1 MFLPHNSQLGK
12 AISLVLWIDSEW
24 VQIKITECENLQLDE
39 TTTKASLKSLSE
51 NHVVRCQLLPGTT
64 DTKNEGSIDE
74 SAYSQNTRHLERRLR
89 ALETEKQILQAERSR
104 LEKET
109 QTLRT
114 ELEKLR
120 QSPLITASIIEML
133 EDGRAIVK
141 SSTGPNFVV
150 HVASSI
156 QREKLL
162 PGALVALNQRSFAI
176 TQELPPSRDPIIR
189 AMEIEEAPEVSYTD
203 IGGLRQQLLE
213 IRETVELPLLEPEL
227 FEQVGIEPPK
237 GVLLTGLPGT
247 GKTLCARAVAH
258 ETNATFIRVI
268 GSELVQ
274 KFIGEGARLVREI
287 FMLAKEKA
295 PAIIFV
301 DELDAV
307 GSHRL
312 DIATSGDREVQR
324 TLMQLLS
331 ELDGFETRGQVA
343 VLGATNRPDILD
355 PALLRPGRFDRIID
369 FPLPDEDSRKE
380 IFKIHTRGM
389 NIDGNIDF
397 GRLLTETKDR
407 TGADIKSICT
417 EAGMFAIREKR
428 VCVTEED
435 FRKAI
440 TKVQERGSGRS
451 DAPEGMYC

>member
-1 MFLPHNSQLGK
+1 M
-12 AISLVLWIDSEW
+12 D
-24 VQIKITECENLQLDE
+24 D
-39 TTTKASLKSLSE
+39 
-51 NHVVRCQLLPGTT
+51 
-64 DTKNEGSIDE
+64 
-74 SAYSQNTRHLERRLR
+74 SAYTENYTRHLERRLR

-120 QSPLITASIIEML
+120 QSPLITATVIEML
-133 EDGRAIVK
+133 EDGRAVVK

-150 HVASSI
+150 HVSSSI
-156 QREKLL
+156 VKEKIQ
-162 PGALVALNQRSFAI
+162 PGMRVALNQRSFAV
-176 TQELPPSRDPIIR
+176 TQELPPSRDPMIR
-189 AMEIEEAPEVSYTD
+189 AMEIEEAPDVSYSD
-203 IGGLRQQLLE
+203 IGGLREQLLE
-213 IRETVELPLLEPEL
+213 IKETVELPLLKPQL
-227 FEQVGIEPPK
+227 FEQVGIEPPR
-237 GVLLTGLPGT
+237 GVLLTGQPGT

-295 PAIIFV
+295 PAIVFV

-331 ELDGFETRGQVA
+331 ELDGFESRGQVA

-355 PALLRPGRFDRIID
+355 PALLRPGRFDRIIE
-369 FPLPDEDSRKE
+369 FPFPDDESREE

-389 NIDGNIDF
+389 NLDSALDF
-397 GRLLTETKDR
+397 GKLVSATGGK
-407 TGADIKSICT
+407 TGADIKAMCT
-417 EAGMFAIREKR
+417 EAGMFAIRESR
-428 VCVTEED
+428 VCVKQDD
-435 FRKAI
+435 FSKAI
-440 TKVQERGSGRS
+440 AKVHNRGRG
-451 DAPEGMYC
+451 DGAPGSMYC

>member
-1 MFLPHNSQLGK
+1 
-12 AISLVLWIDSEW
+12 
-24 VQIKITECENLQLDE
+24 
-39 TTTKASLKSLSE
+39 
-51 NHVVRCQLLPGTT
+51 LPGTT
-64 DTKNEGSIDE
+64 DAKNDGIDDSSLTE
-74 SAYSQNTRHLERRLR
+74 NYTRHLERRLR

-120 QSPLITASIIEML
+120 QSPLITATVIEML
-133 EDGRAIVK
+133 EDGRAVVK

-150 HVASSI
+150 HVSSSI
-156 QREKLL
+156 VKEKIQ
-162 PGALVALNQRSFAI
+162 PGMRVALNQRSFAV
-176 TQELPPSRDPIIR
+176 TQELPPSRDPMIR
-189 AMEIEEAPEVSYTD
+189 AMEIEEAPEVSYAD
-203 IGGLRQQLLE
+203 IGGLREQLLE
-213 IRETVELPLLEPEL
+213 IKETVELPLVKPHL
-227 FEQVGIEPPK
+227 FQQVGIEPPR
-237 GVLLTGLPGT
+237 GVLLTGSPGT

-295 PAIIFV
+295 PAIVFV

-331 ELDGFETRGQVA
+331 ELDGFENRGQVA

-355 PALLRPGRFDRIID
+355 PALLRPGRFDRIIE
-369 FPLPDEDSRKE
+369 FPFPDDDSRNE

-389 NIDGNIDF
+389 NLDSKLDF
-397 GRLLTETKDR
+397 DKLVSATAGK
-407 TGADIKSICT
+407 TGADIKAMCT
-417 EAGMFAIREKR
+417 EAGMFAIRESR
-428 VCVTEED
+428 VCVRQDD
-435 FRKAI
+435 FSKAI
-440 TKVQERGSGRS
+440 AKIQSRGRG
-451 DAPEGMYC
+451 DGAPGSMYC

>member
-1 MFLPHNSQLGK
+1 
-12 AISLVLWIDSEW
+12 
-24 VQIKITECENLQLDE
+24 
-39 TTTKASLKSLSE
+39 
-51 NHVVRCQLLPGTT
+51 LPGTT
-64 DTKNEGSIDE
+64 DTKNEGSIDD

-156 QREKLL
+156 QKEKLL

-189 AMEIEEAPEVSYTD
+189 AMEIEEAPEVSYAD

-417 EAGMFAIREKR
+417 EAGMFAIRDKR

-440 TKVQERGSGRS
+440 TKIQERGNGRS

>member
-1 MFLPHNSQLGK
+1 
-12 AISLVLWIDSEW
+12 
-24 VQIKITECENLQLDE
+24 
-39 TTTKASLKSLSE
+39 
-51 NHVVRCQLLPGTT
+51 LPGTT
-64 DTKNEGSIDE
+64 DAKNDSIVDD
-74 SAYSQNTRHLERRLR
+74 SAYTQNTRHLERRLR

-120 QSPLITASIIEML
+120 QSPLITATIIEML

-156 QREKLL
+156 QKDSLQ

-189 AMEIEEAPEVSYTD
+189 AMEIEEAPEVSYSD
-203 IGGLRQQLLE
+203 IGGLRQQLQE

-295 PAIIFV
+295 PSIIFI

-369 FPLPDEDSRKE
+369 FPLPDEDSRQE

-389 NIDGNIDF
+389 NIDGEIDF
-397 GRLLTETKDR
+397 GRLLAVTQDR

-417 EAGMFAIREKR
+417 EAGMFAIRDKR
-428 VCVTEED
+428 TCITEED
-435 FRKAI
+435 FKMAI
-440 TKVQERGSGRS
+440 TKVQERGGGRS

>member
-1 MFLPHNSQLGK
+1 M
-12 AISLVLWIDSEW
+12 
-24 VQIKITECENLQLDE
+24 
-39 TTTKASLKSLSE
+39 
-51 NHVVRCQLLPGTT
+51 PGTT
-64 DTKNEGSIDE
+64 DTKNEGSVDD
-74 SAYSQNTRHLERRLR
+74 SAYLQNTRHLERRLR
-89 ALETEKQILQAERSR
+89 AVETEKQILQAERSR

-120 QSPLITASIIEML
+120 QSPLITATIIEML

-150 HVASSI
+150 HVAASI
-156 QREKLL
+156 QKEKLQ

-189 AMEIEEAPEVSYTD
+189 AMEIEEAPEISYAD

-227 FEQVGIEPPK
+227 FEQVGIEPPR

-258 ETNATFIRVI
+258 ETSATFIRVI

-295 PAIIFV
+295 PSIIFI

-331 ELDGFETRGQVA
+331 ELDGFDTRGQVA

-355 PALLRPGRFDRIID
+355 PALLRPGRFDRIIE

-389 NIDGNIDF
+389 SIDEDIDF
-397 GRLLTETKDR
+397 DSLLAVAKDT

-417 EAGMFAIREKR
+417 EAGMFAIRDKR
-428 VCVTEED
+428 VSVTEKD
-435 FRKAI
+435 FKMAI
-440 TKVQERGSGRS
+440 VKIQERGGGRS
-451 DAPEGMYC
+451 DAPSGIYC

>member
-1 MFLPHNSQLGK
+1 M
-12 AISLVLWIDSEW
+12 
-24 VQIKITECENLQLDE
+24 
-39 TTTKASLKSLSE
+39 
-51 NHVVRCQLLPGTT
+51 PGTT
-64 DTKNEGSIDE
+64 DAKKDGSLDD
-74 SAYSQNTRHLERRLR
+74 SSYTQSYTRHLERRLR

-120 QSPLITASIIEML
+120 QSPLITATIIDML

-156 QREKLL
+156 SRDKLRS
-162 PGALVALNQRSFAI
+162 GMRVALNQRSFSV
-176 TQELPPSRDPIIR
+176 TQELPPSRDPMIR
-189 AMEIEEAPEVSYTD
+189 AMEIEEAPDVSYVD
-203 IGGLRQQLLE
+203 IGGLREQIDE
-213 IRETVELPLLEPEL
+213 IKETVELPLLKPHVFAE
-227 FEQVGIEPPK
+227 VGVEPPK
-237 GVLLTGLPGT
+237 GVLLTGPPGT

-295 PAIIFV
+295 PAIVFV

-331 ELDGFETRGQVA
+331 ELDGFEARGQVA

-355 PALLRPGRFDRIID
+355 PALLRPGRFDRIIQ
-369 FPLPDEDSRKE
+369 FPKPDSHSRLE

-389 NIDGNIDF
+389 KLDSELDF
-397 GRLLTETKDR
+397 GFLVSATEGT
-407 TGADIKSICT
+407 TGADIKAICT
-417 EAGMFAIREKR
+417 EAGMFTIRDSR
-428 VCVTEED
+428 VCVGQED

-440 TKVQERGSGRS
+440 NKVQTRGTGDQAPSGI
-451 DAPEGMYC
+451 YC